1 MASERTS
8 EVIAVFRDQGAARAA
23 ADAASR
29 AVSGAKPRVG
39 GEGDDVASLKGEMR
53 EEMQHTVAG
62 AGNAG
67 PFTKEMTKGLSVG
80 TLGGSLIGV
89 VLGVALGFIPWG
101 SIGLGPRLIIGAIV
115 GAAAGATIGFVTGG
129 GLAAKGPAEPLAAER
144 GTTVTIDVRTP
155 EEIER
160 VSEALRG
167 HDPIR
172 IDVATA
178 EGDAVSTVTTEEE
191 ELKRPD

>member
-1 MASERTS
+1 MASGGKS
-8 EVIAVFRDQGAARAA
+8 EIVAVFRDDGSARAA

-29 AVSGAKPRVG
+29 ALSGAKPRIG
-39 GEGDDVASLKGEMR
+39 AEGVDVASLKAEMR

-80 TLGGSLIGV
+80 ALGGSLVGLVVGIG
-89 VLGVALGFIPWG
+89 LGFIPWG

-115 GAAAGATIGFVTGG
+115 GASAGATLGFVAGG
-129 GLAAKGPAEPLAAER
+129 GLAAKGPAQPLAAER
-144 GTTVTIDVRTP
+144 GTTVSIDVRTP

-160 VSEALRG
+160 VTEAMRG

-172 IDVATA
+172 IDLTTA
-178 EGDAVSTVTTEEE
+178 EGDALSTLTTEEE
-191 ELKRPD
+191 ELERRQ